1 MMTPVEFRRRL
12 HRRPELSFREER
24 TARFIAEQLGRAGI
38 AHRPVA
44 GTGILAC
51 IEGSGD
57 RTQAVVLRADID
69 ALPIEEQAA
78 VAWRSE
84 HPGAMHACG
93 HDLHAAV
100 LYGALL
106 RLAARPDFEGTL
118 FGLFQ
123 PGEELNPGGASRV
136 LAEDPFA
143 GYRIRA
149 VIGEHVEPELPTGT
163 LGFRPGK
170 YMASNDEI
178 RIRLEGPGG
187 HAAKRAEHADTVSAA
202 ARLIL
207 DLTALNTPE
216 RIVSIGRI
224 EAPGATNVIPDRI
237 YMEGTMR
244 TFDRAERASVQQTIE
259 ALARRNDAG
268 FGVRTRV
275 EFTPGYP
282 CVVNDPALT
291 RLAVALAEREGIPC
305 RMLPLRTTSED
316 FGFYSERYP
325 SLFYRLGVGP
335 DSGRLH
341 TAMFNPDEAAIPA
354 GIRFMERLARKCFE
368 S

>member
-1 MMTPVEFRRRL
+1 MTPVEFRRHL
-12 HRRPELSFREER
+12 HRHPELSFREEQ
-24 TARFIAEQLGRAGI
+24 TARFIAGQLDRAGI
-38 AHRPVA
+38 AHRPIA
-44 GTGILAC
+44 DTGILAR
-51 IEGSGD
+51 IEGKGD
-57 RTQAVVLRADID
+57 PTQAVVLRADID
-69 ALPIEEQAA
+69 ALPIAEEAS

-84 HPGAMHACG
+84 HPGTMHACG

-100 LYGALL
+100 LYGTLL

-123 PGEELNPGGASRV
+123 PGEELNPGGASQV
-136 LAEDPFA
+136 LAEEPFA

-149 VIGEHVEPELPTGT
+149 VIGSHVEPELPTGT

-170 YMASNDEI
+170 YMASNNEI
-178 RIRLEGPGG
+178 RLRLEGRGG
-187 HAAKRAEHADTVSAA
+187 HAARREEHADTVSAA

-216 RIVSIGRI
+216 RIVSIGRV

-244 TFDRAERASVQQTIE
+244 TFDEAERTCLRETIE
-259 ALARRNDAG
+259 ALARRNDAACD
-268 FGVRTRV
+268 VHTDV

-282 CVVNDPALT
+282 CVVNDPELT
-291 RLAVALAEREGIPC
+291 RRAVRLAEREGIPY

-316 FGFYSERYP
+316 FGFYTERYP
-325 SLFYRLGVGP
+325 SVFYRLGVGP

-341 TAMFNPDEAAIPA
+341 TAKFNPDEAAIPA